1 MTQISRTVYSKEL
14 QKQLFPDNSFYK
26 KSISETGLAADAAT
40 FEIPNLSDINEAKE
54 GEPTILPLK
63 VVQSTDSK
71 KTGTMTE
78 LYCDPILI
86 RNEEEFVMNYSKRQ
100 AKQIQQA
107 ATLNT
112 KAADLAA
119 YGWLPTLSTNILEST
134 GTARATNVVGL
145 TGNRK
150 ALTKAD
156 ILKIYNKLLIMNVL
170 SVPGELYGLLTP
182 DGYSD
187 LLAIA
192 EFIDYDKTGRSD
204 KLAQGIVGR
213 ICGIEMMLR
222 SKAGHIGALYTAANG
237 KIKSVTVAAT
247 NRPVNLFWHS
257 GMVCHA
263 EAHPISY
270 INENDA
276 TYLGTVL
283 NSSVRFGATMCR
295 EDEKG
300 VVAMAEIA

>member
-1 MTQISRTVYSKEL
+1 MTQISKTVYSKEL

-40 FEIPNLSDINEAKE
+40 FEIPNLSDVNEAKE
-54 GEPTILPLK
+54 DEPTVLPLK
-63 VVQSTDSK
+63 VVQSTDDK
-71 KTGTMTE
+71 KSGTMKE

-107 ATLNT
+107 ASLNT
-112 KAADLAA
+112 KAADYAA
-119 YGWLPTLSTNILEST
+119 YKWLPTLATNIVETT
-134 GTARATNVVGL
+134 GAARATNVTGL

-150 ALTKAD
+150 AVLKAD
-156 ILKIYNKLLIMNVL
+156 LLKVHNILMRMNIL
-170 SVPGELYGLLTP
+170 SLPGELYGLLTP
-182 DGYSD
+182 DAYSD
-187 LLAIA
+187 LLGIA

-204 KLAQGIVGR
+204 KLAQGIIGR
-213 ICGIEMMLR
+213 IAGIEMMVR
-222 SKAGHIGALYTAANG
+222 SKNGHIGALFTAANG
-237 KIKSVTVAAT
+237 IVRSVTVAAT
-247 NRPVNLFWHS
+247 NRPVSLFWHS

-283 NSSVRFGATMCR
+283 NSSVRFGAEKCR
-295 EDEKG
+295 NDEKG
-300 VVAMAEIA
+300 VIALAEVV

>member
-1 MTQISRTVYSKEL
+1 MTQISKTVYSKEL

-40 FEIPNLSDINEAKE
+40 FEIPNLSDVNEAKE
-54 GEPTILPLK
+54 DEPTVLPLK
-63 VVQSTDSK
+63 VVQSTDDK
-71 KTGTMTE
+71 KTGTMKE

-107 ATLNT
+107 ASLNT
-112 KAADLAA
+112 KAADFAA
-119 YGWLPTLSTNILEST
+119 YKWLPTLATNIVEST
-134 GTARATNVVGL
+134 GAARATNVTGL

-150 ALTKAD
+150 ALLKAD
-156 ILKIYNKLLIMNVL
+156 LLKVHNILMRMNIL
-170 SVPGELYGLLTP
+170 SLPGELYGLLTP
-182 DGYSD
+182 DAYSD
-187 LLAIA
+187 LLGIA

-204 KLAQGIVGR
+204 KLAQGIIGR
-213 ICGIEMMLR
+213 IAGIEMMVR
-222 SKAGHIGALYTAANG
+222 SKNGHIGALFTAANA
-237 KIKSVTVAAT
+237 IVRSVTVAAT
-247 NRPVNLFWHS
+247 NRPVSLFWHS

-283 NSSVRFGATMCR
+283 NSSVRFGAEKCR
-295 EDEKG
+295 TDEKG
-300 VVAMAEIA
+300 VIALAEVV